1 MTVSPTPDT
10 AADSAVGTAAGTA
23 TGPAMGT
30 ASGTSLELAG
40 ITFAYGRHRVLHG
53 VDLTVAAGHLCA
65 LLGPN
70 GSGKSTLTKILAGV
84 HKAAA
89 GSARLGGIDLLA
101 LKPRERAKIVAYVPQ
116 SAEVPF
122 ELSVRE
128 AVLLGRT
135 PHMGMRP
142 AAADYD
148 AVDHAIDRLGLW
160 ELTGRR
166 LSELSGG
173 QAQRVLIARALAQ
186 RPRVLLLDEPTSA
199 LDLRY
204 QVETLQLVRRVARE
218 EGVAAL
224 VAIHDLNHAA
234 LFCQQV
240 VLLSGGRIVADGP
253 AESAYD
259 ADTLGRVYGLPVDV
273 VRDHDQIQVRP
284 VLAEGALA

>member
-1 MTVSPTPDT
+1 GIHLSHHVQEGLLMTAIIDSPTVDP
-10 AADSAVGTAAGTA
+10 AADITADADPAG
-23 TGPAMGT
+23 
-30 ASGTSLELAG
+30 LELAD
-40 ITFAYGRHRVLHG
+40 ITFSYGRHQVLHG
-53 VDLTVAAGHLCA
+53 VDLTVAAGTLCA

-84 HKAAA
+84 HRAS
-89 GSARLGGIDLLA
+89 GGTARLGGVDLLGI
-101 LKPRERAKIVAYVPQ
+101 KPRERAKVVAYVPQ

-142 AAADYD
+142 RTEDLD

-160 ELTGRR
+160 DLVDRR

-186 RPRVLLLDEPTSA
+186 QPRVLLLDEPTSA

-218 EGVAAL
+218 EDVAAL
-224 VAIHDLNHAA
+224 IAIHDLNHAA

-253 AESAYD
+253 AETAYD
-259 ADTLGRVYGLPVDV
+259 ATRLGEV
-273 VRDHDQIQVRP
+273 
-284 VLAEGALA
+284 